1 MVESDQ
7 VLELVEAVKKSGKL
21 KKGTNEATKALERAT
36 AKAVIYAS
44 DASPKEIVLHIPM
57 LAEEKGIPCFE
68 VPLKADLGVA
78 AGLEVSTAAIAV
90 IELGDGESI
99 LKELTSE

>member
-7 VLELVEAVKKSGKL
+7 VLELVEAVKKSGKI

-57 LAEEKGIPCFE
+57 LAQEKGIPCFE
-68 VPLKADLGVA
+68 VPQKADLGVA

-90 IELGDGESI
+90 IELGDAESI